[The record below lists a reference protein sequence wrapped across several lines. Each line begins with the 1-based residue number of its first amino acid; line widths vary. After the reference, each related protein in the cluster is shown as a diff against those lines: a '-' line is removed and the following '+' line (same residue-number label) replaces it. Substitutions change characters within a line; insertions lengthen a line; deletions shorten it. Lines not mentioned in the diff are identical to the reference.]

1 MDIRALTPDYAVSPM
16 IDPEHMSEI
25 AAAGYTTVICNR
37 PDGEIP
43 PSHHAVA
50 MRAAAEAAG
59 LQFVDNPVMGGGMT
73 MENVTTQGTTLAEAP
88 GPVLA
93 YCASGT
99 RSSIVWCLSQ
109 AGAMP
114 VDDIIAGTQRGGY
127 QLEHLRPQIEAMA
140 AQKG

>member
-16 IDPEHMSEI
+16 IDPEHMPAI
-25 AAAGYTTVICNR
+25 AEAGYTTVICNR

-43 PSHHAVA
+43 PSHHASV
-50 MRAAAEAAG
+50 MKAAAEAAG
-59 LQFVDNPVMGGGMT
+59 LTFVENPVLGGAMT
-73 MENVTTQGTTLAEAP
+73 MENVTSQGAAVAEAT

-99 RSSIVWCLSQ
+99 RSSVVWSLSQ
-109 AGAMP
+109 AGQMST
-114 VDDIIAGTQRGGY
+114 DDIIAATTRGGY
-127 QLEHLRPQIEAMA
+127 QLDHMRPQIDAMA

>member
-16 IDPEHMSEI
+16 IDPEDCPAI

-37 PDGEIP
+37 PDGEVP
-43 PSHHAVA
+43 PSHHASV
-50 MRAAAEAAG
+50 MKAAAEAAG
-59 LQFVDNPVMGGGMT
+59 LSFVENPVMGGGMT
-73 MENVTTQGTTLAEAP
+73 MENVTTQGAVVAEAT

-99 RSSIVWCLSQ
+99 RSSIVWSLSQ
-109 AGAMP
+109 AGEMST
-114 VDDIIAGTQRGGY
+114 DDIIAATVRGGY
-127 QLEHLRPQIEAMA
+127 QLEHMRPQLDAMA